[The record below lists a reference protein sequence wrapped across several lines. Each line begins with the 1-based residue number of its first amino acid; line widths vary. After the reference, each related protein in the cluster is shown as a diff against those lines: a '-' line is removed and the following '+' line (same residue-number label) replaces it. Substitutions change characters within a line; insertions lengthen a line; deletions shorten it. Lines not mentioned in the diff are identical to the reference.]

1 MRIHDITAGLSPEHK
16 PPPDTPP
23 VRFETLAVLETDGW
37 NALKVFL
44 TTHHGTHMDA
54 PYHYDNKGLTVPEV
68 PLETLI
74 GPCFV
79 LDCRGRKEVG
89 PEELARVPERL
100 RARVLLRTDNSET
113 WTDER
118 EMLMEFV
125 PLSPAG
131 GKAVVSQGTKL
142 VGTDGPSIEP
152 FVNDTGDAVHKTL
165 CPAGVIILEGLR
177 LAEIAEGEYELV
189 ALPLKAVGADAFP
202 VRAVL
207 IEREVRGPAPAA
219 T

>member
-1 MRIHDITAGLSPEHK
+1 MRIHDISAGISPEHR

-23 VRFETLAVLETDGW
+23 VRFEPLAVLEKDGW

-44 TTHHGTHMDA
+44 TTHHGTHLDA
-54 PYHYDNKGLTVPEV
+54 PRHYTNDGPTISDL

-89 PEELARVPERL
+89 PEELARVPEKL
-100 RARVLLRTDNSET
+100 RERILLKTDNSAT

-118 EMLMEFV
+118 AMPLEFV

-131 GKAVVSQGTKL
+131 AEAVVAQGTKL

-165 CPAGVIILEGLR
+165 CPGGVVILEGLR
-177 LAEIAEGEYELV
+177 LAGIAGGEYELI

-207 IEREVRGPAPAA
+207 VER
-219 T
+219 